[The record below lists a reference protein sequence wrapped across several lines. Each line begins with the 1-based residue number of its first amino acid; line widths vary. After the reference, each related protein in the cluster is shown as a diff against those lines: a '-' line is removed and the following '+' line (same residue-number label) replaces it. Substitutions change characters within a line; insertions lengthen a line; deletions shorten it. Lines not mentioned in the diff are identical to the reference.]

1 MHEELTTCSLG
12 RGKKKKK
19 TRASGRRSHPH
30 HICHGKRRD
39 WEVQD
44 PPPLGHDQH
53 ERLPPSPGD
62 QEGDKRVKCIRQMDK
77 ARLTGLESRTAT
89 RLRRQSVPAVAAL
102 SISWEEGMAEHYA
115 LWPRLAQRD
124 SGRRAGLVKGGTSTQ
139 RRPRAKRVGGRGRE
153 IYSRQAAPTTIDQDT
168 QDHGIGTLPP
178 RVSNP
183 NGKEKREQGG
193 PMPVTLDSGRSS
205 TMEDGSVD

>member
-1 MHEELTTCSLG
+1 MFLREGQEEEEDKGMRTKVAPPSYMLWPEEGLG
-12 RGKKKKK
+12 GP
-19 TRASGRRSHPH
+19 G
-30 HICHGKRRD
+30 
-39 WEVQD
+39 
-44 PPPLGHDQH
+44 PPPPWATTNTNDY
-53 ERLPPSPGD
+53 PPPGD
-62 QEGDKRVKCIRQMDK
+62 QEGDKRVKRIRQMDR

-89 RLRRQSVPAVAAL
+89 RLRRQPVPAVAAL
-102 SISWEEGMAEHYA
+102 SIPWEEGMAEHNA
-115 LWPRLAQRD
+115 PWPRLAQPD
-124 SGRRAGLVKGGTSTQ
+124 SGCRAGHVKGGTSTQ

-153 IYSRQAAPTTIDQDT
+153 IYSRQAAPTTIDQDA

-193 PMPVTLDSGRSS
+193 TMPVTLDSGRSS